1 MRSQNGFTN
10 SNEAYEKP
18 KSTRRSTLKVR
29 TGCITCKMRHIKCD
43 ETKPHCNNCLRSRG
57 HCEGYVNIS
66 KKTSGPVQICWDSKQ
81 NVYGSAPK
89 INLQQAVRASDFYDT
104 MGMLYF
110 EEFIALVRG
119 PWISAVSNAELWQAT
134 LPQLARSN
142 NSLRCIAIGIGALS
156 VSHQS
161 NFSDPCKRLMLPS
174 PTFEN
179 DTHYQNAVRYYCRAL
194 KILSDSKAVQDVVS
208 SSVLL
213 LFFENLRGNRKT
225 ALNHLNHGLSL
236 MLTLL
241 IDDTHSYLHA
251 VAPNP
256 KPFLLSL
263 ASIFAV
269 LAPQA
274 RFVLLGSTGQ
284 DWPLP
289 NFIRGLE
296 RNDMTIE
303 SFIVLL
309 GRLSE
314 RPATNG
320 CPSAFSNLE
329 EFEEHWWNVRI
340 NNSAV
345 GPMAVKI
352 IQNSG
357 ILGSKEGDPIDV
369 FYYDLLGNPEIKKF
383 CELSRK
389 AMATLNATSLPLFNR
404 IFMSDTQSSTYLR
417 AIHLRLQ
424 FLQVYAFENPPQYSS
439 WETLHSQT
447 PLFREYLSLASIA
460 LNIAKRKVPNPPCHI
475 SLECGIAWHLL
486 LVAFFCR
493 DPLTRDEAVQMLRDY
508 PCQDGLWN
516 VQSLYILALK
526 SQDVERANAVE
537 GTSTEQWQRLWR
549 REYVFEDG
557 GNRIVFRYQDKPD
570 ATGDW
575 QTVEEVAEIAR
586 GTGTINWIRRPL
598 TGFGALT
605 MGDLVTH
612 QAGTGV
618 LLTEQTL

>member
-1 MRSQNGFTN
+1 MPSQNCFTN
-10 SNEAYEKP
+10 SNGAYDNP
-18 KSTRRSTLKVR
+18 KSTRRSIFKVR
-29 TGCITCKMRHIKCD
+29 TGCITCKTRHIKCD
-43 ETKPHCNNCLRSRG
+43 ETKPHCNNCLRSRRL
-57 HCEGYVNIS
+57 CEGYINNL
-66 KKTSGPVQICWDSKQ
+66 KKPSGPVQICWDSKR
-81 NVYGSAPK
+81 NVHRSAPRS
-89 INLQQAVRASDFYDT
+89 NLQPTVRANDFHD
-104 MGMLYF
+104 GV
-110 EEFIALVRG
+110 VRG

-134 LPQLARSN
+134 LPQLSRTN
-142 NSLRCIAIGIGALS
+142 DTLRCIAIGIGALS
-156 VSHQS
+156 INHHCEFSH
-161 NFSDPCKRLMLPS
+161 PCKRLMLPS
-174 PTFEN
+174 PNFEN

-194 KILSDSKAVQDVVS
+194 KLLSDSSSVQDVVS

-213 LFFENLRGNRKT
+213 LFFEILRGNRKT

-236 MLTLL
+236 LLTLL
-241 IDDTHSYLHA
+241 TDDTHNYLHV

-256 KPFLLSL
+256 KPFLFSL
-263 ASIFAV
+263 TSIFAC

-274 RFVLLGSTGQ
+274 RFLLLASVGQ
-284 DWPLP
+284 DRPLP

-296 RNDMTIE
+296 SKGLTLE

-309 GRLSE
+309 GRLS
-314 RPATNG
+314 RRTATID
-320 CPSAFSNLE
+320 CPSTFSNLD

-345 GPMAVKI
+345 GSMAVRI
-352 IQNSG
+352 VQDSG
-357 ILGSKEGDPIDV
+357 ILGSKEGDAINA
-369 FYYDLLGNPEIKKF
+369 FYCDLLLNPEIQEF

-389 AMATLNATSLPLFNR
+389 AMDTLSAASLPLFNK

-439 WETLHSQT
+439 AETLHSQT
-447 PLFREYLSLASIA
+447 PLFREYLSLARIA
-460 LNIAKRKVPNPPCHI
+460 LQIAQRKVSNSHCYI

-493 DPLTRDEAVQMLRDY
+493 DPLTRDEAVQILKDY

-537 GTSTEQWQRLWR
+537 GTSTEQWHRLWR

-557 GNRIVFRYQDKPD
+557 GNRIVFRYQDRSD
-570 ATGDW
+570 ATGHW
-575 QTVEEVAEIAR
+575 QTVEEVAEIA
-586 GTGTINWIRRPL
+586 GGADDINWIRRPL

-612 QAGTGV
+612 QTGTGGH
-618 LLTEQTL
+618 LT